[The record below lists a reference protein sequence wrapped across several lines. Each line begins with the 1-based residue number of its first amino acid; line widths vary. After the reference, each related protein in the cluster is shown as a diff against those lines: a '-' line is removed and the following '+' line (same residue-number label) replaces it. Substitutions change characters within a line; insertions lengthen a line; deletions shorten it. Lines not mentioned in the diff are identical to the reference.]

1 MNMTTPSAMSHPAI
15 GKKRPAPSAPP
26 LRELLLR
33 DMLAQTGRL
42 GVPVRRRFLQT
53 ITPNKDGLS
62 AGPLSKMLRAR
73 DSSTLDAFLL
83 IHAMASSSEP
93 YDAFYFSNAWVRLMR
108 FDVGAEPSAASS
120 RWAKTVTRLEKLNLV
135 KRDRHG
141 NNMHYLLLDESGHG
155 SEYSRPTK
163 LAHGRWFSLP
173 HAYWLDGYDG
183 TLSTAEKVMLLIA
196 LDQPDGFNLPY
207 ERAPQWYGLSAS
219 TAKRGLTGLAG
230 RGIISVDSNWVVS
243 GKSPTGWIE
252 VRRYTTL
259 GIWSKSSRDLAM
271 KTRPK
276 KRTPLVFEESGTSKE
291 EVAQAGILQS
301 VP

>member
-1 MNMTTPSAMSHPAI
+1 MTIPPAKSLKAI
-15 GKKRPAPSAPP
+15 GRRRPAPLAPP
-26 LRELLLR
+26 SRDLLLR

-53 ITPNKDGLS
+53 LTPDPNGMS

-108 FDVGAEPSAASS
+108 FDQGAEPSAASS
-120 RWAKTVTRLEKLNLV
+120 RWAKTITRLEKLKLV
-135 KRDRHG
+135 KRERHG
-141 NNMHYLLLDESGHG
+141 NNMHYLLLDESGDG

-163 LAHGRWFSLP
+163 LAHGRWFSIP
-173 HAYWLDGYDG
+173 HEYWLDGYDSS
-183 TLSTAEKVMLLIA
+183 LSTPEKVMLLIA

-207 ERAPQWYGLSAS
+207 ERASRWYGLSAS
-219 TAKRGLTGLAG
+219 TTKRGLTGLVN
-230 RGIISVDSNWVVS
+230 RGIISVDSDWVVS

-259 GIWSKSSRDLAM
+259 GIWSKSSRDRAM

-276 KRTPLVFEESGTSKE
+276 KRVPLIFEESGASEKAVT
-291 EVAQAGILQS
+291 QAETLQS
-301 VP
+301 VL